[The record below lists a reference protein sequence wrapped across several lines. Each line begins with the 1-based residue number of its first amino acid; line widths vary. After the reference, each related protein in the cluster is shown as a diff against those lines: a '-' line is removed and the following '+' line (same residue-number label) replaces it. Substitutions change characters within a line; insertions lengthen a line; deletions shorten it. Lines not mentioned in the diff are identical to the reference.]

1 MEVKCLES
9 VFDVPD
15 IMVNKFFND
24 FDGLPGSA
32 NRSSV
37 LELREHVNEMID
49 AVAEEPELLE
59 DPNNMI
65 DFIRTLA
72 IKKALENHGLL
83 YDA

>member
-1 MEVKCLES
+1 MEVKCFES
-9 VFDVPD
+9 TFDVPD
-15 IMVNKFFND
+15 IMVEKFFKD

-32 NRSSV
+32 YRGSV

-49 AVAEEPELLE
+49 AVAQEPELLE

>member
-37 LELREHVNEMID
+37 LELREHVYEMID
-49 AVAEEPELLE
+49 AIAEEPELLE
-59 DPNNMI
+59 DPNNRV
-65 DFIRTLA
+65 DFIRALA
-72 IKKALENHGLL
+72 MQKAMENHGIF

>member
-9 VFDVPD
+9 TFDVPD

-24 FDGLPGSA
+24 FDGLAGSA
-32 NRSSV
+32 HRNSV
-37 LELREHVNEMID
+37 LELRDHINEMID